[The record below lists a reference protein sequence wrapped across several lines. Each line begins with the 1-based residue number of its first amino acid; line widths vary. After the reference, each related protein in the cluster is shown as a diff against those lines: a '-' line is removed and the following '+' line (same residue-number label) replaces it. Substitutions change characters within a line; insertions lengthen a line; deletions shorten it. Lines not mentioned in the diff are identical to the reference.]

1 MALASGVGM
10 QPDIIPGPG
19 DPNQQPSTPEPQ
31 TQPEPQMPEQP
42 VTPQEVPG
50 EPKHFPIHR
59 EIPMQPIHEGGI
71 K

>member
-1 MALASGVGM
+1 MRPSDV
-10 QPDIIPGPG
+10 IPGPG
-19 DPNQQPSTPEPQ
+19 DPNQQPVTPGPQ
-31 TQPEPQMPEQP
+31 TQPEPLTQPEPQVPITP

-59 EIPMQPIHEGGI
+59 EIPQQPIHEGGI